1 MNAVR
6 LSLPIFF
13 IVVSLALA
21 ILTLQLPHAQLG
33 NPYGPMYFPLVVSVG
48 LFLFSVIDLIKTR
61 HHFGKENEDL
71 KALLKK
77 ETLFTLGVI
86 LALCLL
92 YTIIFERLGF
102 FLSTVIFLVAIMF
115 FLNGKKKWL
124 LNIIVTLVVAGS
136 SWYVFSYLL
145 EISLP

>member
-1 MNAVR
+1 M
-6 LSLPIFF
+6 
-13 IVVSLALA
+13 
-21 ILTLQLPHAQLG
+21 
-33 NPYGPMYFPLVVSVG
+33 
-48 LFLFSVIDLIKTR
+48 
-61 HHFGKENEDL
+61 
-71 KALLKK
+71 
-77 ETLFTLGVI
+77 FTLGVI

-92 YTIIFERLGF
+92 YTLIFERVGF
-102 FLSTVIFLVAIMF
+102 FLSTVIFLAAIMF

>member
-6 LSLPIFF
+6 ISLPVFF
-13 IVVSLALA
+13 IVISIALA

-33 NPYGPMYFPLVVSVG
+33 NPYGPMYFPLVVSAG
-48 LFLFSVIDLIKTR
+48 LFVFSVIDLVKVR
-61 HHFGKENEDL
+61 QHFDTENDDL

-77 ETLFTLGVI
+77 ETIYTLGII

-92 YTIIFERLGF
+92 YTLIFERLGF
-102 FLSTVIFLVAIMF
+102 FISTFIFLAALMF
-115 FLNGKKKWL
+115 FLNGKKRWL
-124 LNIIVTLVVAGS
+124 LNLIVTVVVAGS